1 MSTLYP
7 GKHNPTKH
15 DDDARP
21 RAGTI
26 IWGVLA
32 IVIGLLVLT
41 GELTG
46 LVLDPVLV
54 VMVLL
59 VGTGVALIIGGIL
72 SMNRRN

>member
-7 GKHNPTKH
+7 SKQNPNKH
-15 DDDARP
+15 DDDPRP

-32 IVIGLLVLT
+32 IVIGNLVLA

-54 VMVLL
+54 AMVLL

>member
-1 MSTLYP
+1 MSTLHP
-7 GKHNPTKH
+7 NRH

-26 IWGVLA
+26 IWGALA
-32 IVIGLLVLT
+32 MVIGLLVLA

-54 VMVLL
+54 FMVLL
-59 VGTGVALIIGGIL
+59 IGTGAALIVGGIL
-72 SMNRRN
+72 SMNRRP

>member
-1 MSTLYP
+1 MSTLHP
-7 GKHNPTKH
+7 NRN

-26 IWGVLA
+26 IWGGLA
-32 IVIGLLVLT
+32 MVIGLLVLA

-54 VMVLL
+54 FMVLL
-59 VGTGVALIIGGIL
+59 ISTGAALIVGGIL
-72 SMNRRN
+72 SMNRRP

>member
-7 GKHNPTKH
+7 NKHNPNNH

-32 IVIGLLVLT
+32 IVVGMLVLA

-59 VGTGVALIIGGIL
+59 VGTGVALIVGGIL

>member
-1 MSTLYP
+1 MSTVYP
-7 GKHNPTKH
+7 NRH

-32 IVIGLLVLT
+32 IVIGLLVLA

-59 VGTGVALIIGGIL
+59 VGTGVALIVGGIL

>member
-7 GKHNPTKH
+7 HRNNDP
-15 DDDARP
+15 RP

-32 IVIGLLVLT
+32 IIIGILVLA

-59 VGTGVALIIGGIL
+59 VGTGLALIVGGVL
-72 SMNRRN
+72 SMNRRS

>member
-7 GKHNPTKH
+7 SKQNPNKH

-32 IVIGLLVLT
+32 IVIGILVLA

-54 VMVLL
+54 AMVLL

>member
-7 GKHNPTKH
+7 NKH
-15 DDDARP
+15 DDDTRL

-26 IWGVLA
+26 IWGTLAIIIGILVLA
-32 IVIGLLVLT
+32 

-59 VGTGVALIIGGIL
+59 VGTGVALIVGGIL

>member
-7 GKHNPTKH
+7 NQH
-15 DDDARP
+15 DKDARP

-26 IWGVLA
+26 IWGSLA
-32 IVIGLLVLT
+32 IVIGVLVLA

-59 VGTGVALIIGGIL
+59 IGTGVALIVGGIL
-72 SMNRRN
+72 SMNRRS

>member
-1 MSTLYP
+1 M
-7 GKHNPTKH
+7 
-15 DDDARP
+15 
-21 RAGTI
+21 
-26 IWGVLA
+26 
-32 IVIGLLVLT
+32 IGLLVLT